1 MLYTP
6 LLILYFR
13 IPHADFACPPN
24 FAQTIV
30 FKCTQKLCIME
41 NSKIVNT
48 WKFLSIEITLSFR
61 GEYYN
66 TFVLF
71 PQARW

>member
-30 FKCTQKLCIME
+30 FKFSWDYYIFPRAFEEAKRVYYGEFE
-41 NSKIVNT
+41 NSQY
-48 WKFLSIEITLSFR
+48 LEILINRNHLEFQ
-61 GEYYN
+61 G
-66 TFVLF
+66 
-71 PQARW
+71 